1 MLVQLQKQQPLYK
14 KVNNIKT
21 CNDIVMYNELIN

>member
-1 MLVQLQKQQPLYK
+1 MLVQLQKQQLLYK

-21 CNDIVMYNELIN
+21 CNDIVMYNE